1 MAARRHVKRPETL
14 IDQSVE
20 SHVPGSPLFMACSRG
35 VPGQRPCSACLPA
48 ASTPWGAKNPG
59 YFLEPRG
66 ELTVFRCE
74 PKRAVGVTP
83 GPPTHGRE
91 PGHPF
96 FGEIWRRNHREREP
110 KSLTV
115 QSGAASGKSGGWR
128 RGSATSAH
136 AKLAWIISSR
146 ALPHAFSSERM
157 VRAGT
162 REMMYDGC
170 CLPFS
175 VTPGTIS
182 WARSAQGRDTQRR
195 QY

>member
-1 MAARRHVKRPETL
+1 M
-14 IDQSVE
+14 
-20 SHVPGSPLFMACSRG
+20 VPTSLGGQKSR
-35 VPGQRPCSACLPA
+35 V
-48 ASTPWGAKNPG
+48 
-59 YFLEPRG
+59 FLEPRG

-96 FGEIWRRNHREREP
+96 FGEIWRRNHRERETMI
-110 KSLTV
+110 LTV

-136 AKLAWIISSR
+136 AKLAWIIPSR

-175 VTPGTIS
+175 VTPGDHFV
-182 WARSAQGRDTQRR
+182 GTQRAR
-195 QY
+195 PQYTEEAALVDTD